1 MTRQA
6 ATLQRL
12 GLSKWDPRVVERREN
27 VFILWPFFTNK
38 ILAAF
43 LNSTEGNI
51 TKDIRSMG
59 FHKYGNTKYFGRSW
73 KRRARSTVKVQ
84 MGEVSD
90 HDTYLDRC
98 EADERRIHEL
108 K

>member
-12 GLSKWDPRVVERREN
+12 GLSKWDPRVVERRVN
-27 VFILWPFFTNK
+27 VEILCPFFTNK
-38 ILAAF
+38 VIASY
-43 LNSTEGNI
+43 LNTSASSI

-73 KRRARSTVKVQ
+73 KRRARSRAKVQ